1 MNSRFRELSST
12 VVLIV
17 FTLAVFTTNGGCA
30 NHAARDFESKLAS
43 GQCTAALE
51 SIPENDGS
59 LKYLGRINRTAG
71 TVVSYAA
78 TGAGYTADVLVTVVG
93 GAVIFT
99 AVCGPMLAAQVLSS
113 SQPGQ
118 NYPFNCLPIDVS
130 NVKAPRMGASIYKE
144 TEELRCPDLTALSR
158 SMRRVATCEE
168 SKDKRE
174 SLERAN
180 KTLTTLSNDEA
191 FMACITT
198 EEKSAVGS
206 DLFRVREKISRL
218 PTSL

>member
-1 MNSRFRELSST
+1 M
-12 VVLIV
+12 
-17 FTLAVFTTNGGCA
+17 
-30 NHAARDFESKLAS
+30 

-51 SIPENDGS
+51 SIPENEGS

-78 TGAGYTADVLVTVVG
+78 TGAGYTADVLLTIVG

-99 AVCGPMLAAQVLSS
+99 AVCGPMLAAQVYSS
-113 SQPGQ
+113 HQAGT

-130 NVKAPRMGASIYKE
+130 NIKAPRIGASVYKD

-158 SMRRVATCEE
+158 SVRRVASCEE
-168 SKDKRE
+168 KKDKRDA
-174 SLERAN
+174 LERAD
-180 KTLTTLSNDEA
+180 KTLTTLSNDNA

-198 EEKSAVGS
+198 DEKSAVGQ
-206 DLFRVREKISRL
+206 DLFRIREKISRL
-218 PTSL
+218 PTAL